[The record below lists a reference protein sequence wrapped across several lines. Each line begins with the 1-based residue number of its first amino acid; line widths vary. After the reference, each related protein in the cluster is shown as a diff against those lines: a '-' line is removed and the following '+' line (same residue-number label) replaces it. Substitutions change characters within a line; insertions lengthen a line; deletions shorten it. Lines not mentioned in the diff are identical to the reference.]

1 MAHSGFSNVLK
12 NGGFQAFLWTQFLG
26 AFNDSVYQT
35 IVALHVG
42 NANPAYVPLVPAVFT
57 LPSLLFSG
65 YSGHL
70 ADLVSKRR
78 VLVGVK
84 LFEIAIM
91 LFGLATLIGNWTEGM
106 LLVVFLMGLHAAIFS
121 PAKYGIVPEILGDRD
136 LSRGNALLEMSTFVA
151 IVLGIAGGGVL
162 FAVWKAAPGRIGA
175 ATLAIAVIGFAASL
189 RITRVP
195 ASGATQTF
203 QWNPFGEI
211 AGSTRHLLH
220 DKPLW
225 LAVLGVSYFWF
236 TGVLLKTDLQYF
248 GRDVL
253 RSDDNG
259 VSLLWAF
266 LAIGIGA
273 GNMLAGRLSG
283 DKVELGLVPMG
294 AGLMGFFALALVAAR
309 HSFALSTAA
318 VIFLAMASGLFV
330 VPLYAYIQ
338 QRSDSREKGRVV
350 AANNFYQTI
359 GMLISSFVM
368 WLCYSRLHLGAAA
381 ILFGFGLS
389 MLLVTAYIVT
399 VVPDYL
405 VRFVLWLLTHSIFRI
420 RIHGQENVPFEGPA
434 LLVANHMSHV
444 DGFLVGACV
453 QRFIRFMVWQPIYEM
468 KAFHWLL
475 RRANAIPVGTGGGRD
490 AVESIRAARRE
501 LAAGHIVCIF
511 AEGAISRTGN
521 MLPFKRGMEKIA
533 EASGVPIIPVHLDRV
548 WGSIFSFA
556 GGKFFWKW
564 PKRIP
569 YPVTVSFGAPLP
581 SNSSAQAVRQAIQ
594 ELSAEATADRKRP
607 GDLLDRRLIRVARR
621 HWSHFAMADTTGR
634 SLTYGE
640 MLTGAVLLG
649 RTGRDTFL
657 AGGTACATAR
667 RRVPVLVGHA
677 SACQASEARHSE
689 MVGVLLPSSV
699 AGALVNVSL
708 TLHGA
713 VPVNLNFTAG
723 ADAMQSAMEQCG
735 IRTVVSS
742 RAFLAKAR
750 IEPLPGTVYIEDLL
764 KSATVLAKLRAYLA
778 ARFAPAAMLS
788 RGHRTPDT
796 LAGVIFSSGS
806 TGVPKGVMLSHYNLI
821 SDIDAIAQLFW
832 INSSDRMVGVLPFF
846 HSFGFTVTIWFPLL
860 AGCGVVYHPNPTDA
874 RAIGELVQ
882 QHKATLLLTTPTFC
896 ATYTRKCSA
905 GEFASLRYVL
915 VGAEKLRQPVADAF
929 LEKFGV
935 PLLEGYGCTEMSPV
949 VAVNAPNFSAG
960 RDTQPGNKA
969 GTVGHP
975 LPGVA
980 ARIVDPVSFAPL
992 PPNTEGLLLVK
1003 GSNRMLGYLNQ
1014 PERTAEVFRDGWY
1027 ITGDV
1032 ALLDDEGFLRI
1043 TDRLARFSKI
1053 AGEMV
1058 PHLKVEEAIAN
1069 VLGDAQCVVTGIP
1082 DDLRG
1087 ERLAVLYV
1095 HPALTPAELFRQ
1107 LSETDMP
1114 RLWIPKREN
1123 LYPVDA
1129 IPQLGTGKLDLRGVR
1144 NRAQELVGQASR
1156 PVPS

>member
-91 LFGLATLIGNWTEGM
+91 LFGLATLMGNWTEGM

-162 FAVWKAAPGRIGA
+162 FAVWKAEPGRIGA
-175 ATLAIAVIGFAASL
+175 ATLAIACIGFAASL

-195 ASGATQTF
+195 ASGATQPF

-225 LAVLGVSYFWF
+225 LAVLGVSSFWF
-236 TGVLLKTDLQYF
+236 AGVLLKTDLQYF

-294 AGLMGFFALALVAAR
+294 AGLMGFFALALVAVR

-381 ILFGFGLS
+381 ILFGFGVS

-490 AVESIRAARRE
+490 TVESIRAARRE

-521 MLPFKRGMEKIA
+521 MLPFKRGMEKIV
-533 EASGVPIIPVHLDRV
+533 EDSGVPIIPVHLDRL

-594 ELSAEATADRKRP
+594 ELSAEATADRQRP
-607 GDLLDRRLIRVARR
+607 AELLDRRLIRVARR
-621 HWSHFAMADTTGR
+621 HWSQFAMADTTGR

-640 MLTGAVLLG
+640 VLTASVLLG
-649 RTGRDTFL
+649 RTGLRP
-657 AGGTACATAR
+657 
-667 RRVPVLVGHA
+667 VP
-677 SACQASEARHSE
+677 SE

-699 AGALVNVSL
+699 AGALVNLSV
-708 TLHGA
+708 TLRGA

-723 ADAMQSAMEQCG
+723 ADAMQSAIGQCG

-742 RAFLAKAR
+742 RAFLSKAR
-750 IEPLPGTVYIEDLL
+750 IEPLPGTVYIEDML
-764 KSATVLAKLRAYLA
+764 KSATALAKLRAYLA

-788 RGHRTPDT
+788 RGRRTPDSM
-796 LAGVIFSSGS
+796 AGVIFSSGS

-905 GEFASLRYVL
+905 EEFASLRYVL

-960 RDTQPGNKA
+960 RDTQTGNKA

-980 ARIVDPVSFAPL
+980 ARIVDPVTFDPL

-1082 DDLRG
+1082 DELRG

-1095 HPALTPAELFRQ
+1095 HPTLTAAELFRQ

-1144 NRAQELVGQASR
+1144 NRARELVGQASR